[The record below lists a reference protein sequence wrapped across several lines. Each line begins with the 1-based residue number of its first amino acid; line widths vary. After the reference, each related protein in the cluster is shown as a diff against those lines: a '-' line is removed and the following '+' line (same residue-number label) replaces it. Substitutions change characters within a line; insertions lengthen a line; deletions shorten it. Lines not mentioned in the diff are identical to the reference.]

1 MRTGGRWGVKRFC
14 LYAKHLAPIRKRP
27 CALTQNLLALT
38 QKQTVFFRGYHEDW
52 PRQRQARKALK
63 EVAAVSHGKTGVETI
78 ALKGQMPIA
87 ETLILLPL
95 HGAATHHI
103 KTQDA
108 ALGL

>member
-38 QKQTVFFRGYHEDW
+38 QKQTTYFGYHEDW
-52 PRQRQARKALK
+52 PRQRHARKALK
-63 EVAAVSHGKTGVETI
+63 EVAVVSHGKTGVETI

-103 KTQDA
+103 KT
-108 ALGL
+108 